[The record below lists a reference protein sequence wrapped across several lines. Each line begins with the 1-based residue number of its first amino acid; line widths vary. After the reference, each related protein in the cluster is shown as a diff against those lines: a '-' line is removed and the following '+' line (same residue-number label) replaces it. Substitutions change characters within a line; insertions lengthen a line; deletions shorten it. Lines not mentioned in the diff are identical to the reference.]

1 MKNTNK
7 LQKFYK
13 MVIAELKENKG
24 TFLVYS
30 GLRLLVVGV
39 MIMQLFNQNYENVF
53 LCILTLI
60 LMIMP
65 SVIQA
70 TFKVELPSLLEII
83 ILVFIFAAEILGEIN
98 AFYMKFPHWDAVLH
112 TLNGFL
118 CAAVGFSMVE
128 ILNRQQKLKFELSP
142 LFLAIVAFCFSM
154 TIGVL
159 WEFFEFGMDK
169 FFQLDMQKDT
179 VINFISSTMLDPAQQ
194 NNCVKIADIRE
205 VIINGESLKIGGYMD
220 IGLIDTMYDLLVNF
234 IGAIVFSTMGYFYV
248 KRREAKSLIK
258 GFVPEPWSE
267 EKKKNTKNKFGN

>member
-1 MKNTNK
+1 
-7 LQKFYK
+7 

-205 VIINGESLKIGGYMD
+205 VVIDGESLGIGGYMD

-234 IGAIVFSTMGYFYV
+234 IGAVVFSTMGYFYV

-267 EKKKNTKNKFGN
+267 EKKKRNSGEEKSQSNDRAKK